1 MRPQFTEACKAG
13 DVSCPAELSE
23 GVIRYSGSILAVP
36 IRQGARAIPNKR
48 GVLDENF
55 GQGINPA
62 LDFLGDVVGRC
73 LVG

>member
-23 GVIRYSGSILAVP
+23 GVMRYSGSVLAVP

-48 GVLDENF
+48 GVLHEIF
-55 GQGINPA
+55 G
-62 LDFLGDVVGRC
+62 
-73 LVG
+73 